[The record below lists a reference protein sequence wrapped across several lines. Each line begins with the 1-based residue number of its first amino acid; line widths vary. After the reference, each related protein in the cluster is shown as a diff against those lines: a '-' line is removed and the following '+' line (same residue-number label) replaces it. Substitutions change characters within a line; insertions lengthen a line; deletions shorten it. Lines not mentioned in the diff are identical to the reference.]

1 MPETDLKLAGTKL
14 FSDTHPAIE
23 RKMIELIRTLTSAQK
38 IAKIS
43 EMGRFMKS
51 IAFAETKR
59 RHPNDSDHDNM
70 MRVVSR
76 SIGPELMLKAF
87 GWDVKEK
94 GY

>member
-1 MPETDLKLAGTKL
+1 MLDPELKFDGTKV
-14 FSDTHPAIE
+14 FSDTHPKIE
-23 RKMIELIRTLTSAQK
+23 RIMIELIRTLTPAQK

-43 EMGRFMKS
+43 DMGRFMKS
-51 IAFAETKR
+51 AAFAETKR

-87 GWDVKEK
+87 GWDVKKK

>member
-1 MPETDLKLAGTKL
+1 MQDPELKFDGTKV
-14 FSDTHPAIE
+14 FSDTHPEIE
-23 RKMIELIRTLTSAQK
+23 RKMIELIRTLTPAQK

-43 EMGRFMKS
+43 EMGRFMQN
-51 IAFAETKR
+51 IAFADTKR
-59 RHPNDSDHDNM
+59 RYPNDSDHDNM

-87 GWDVKEK
+87 GWDVKAK